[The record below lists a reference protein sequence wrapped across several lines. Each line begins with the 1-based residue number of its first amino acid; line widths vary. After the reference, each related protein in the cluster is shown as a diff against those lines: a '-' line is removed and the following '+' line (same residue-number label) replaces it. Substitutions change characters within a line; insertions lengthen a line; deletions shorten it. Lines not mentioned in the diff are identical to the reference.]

1 MAETKH
7 PGVAPHDQGKV
18 SKGSLAE
25 DRYEGK
31 GAAGG
36 HEVGASGPTVESTVP
51 PNTAAPGSIKAEVA
65 AEVARILTA
74 LGVTK
79 PDEGGPRAS
88 QSAVEKSRKVLADRA
103 KAAEE
108 EVKAQSRYKA
118 VADGFIPS
126 PVPGGGGLYVR
137 AGDEFMFSG
146 VPGMW
151 MEPMDARSEQRV
163 EERQE
168 AVRKRQEEL
177 ARGAVAKSAL
187 DEASRVIDRMHQN
200 AEGARF
206 TPDKPREPG
215 TNG

>member
-36 HEVGASGPTVESTVP
+36 HEVGPSGATAEATVP
-51 PNTAAPGSIKAEVA
+51 PNTAAPGSIKAAVAEEVN
-65 AEVARILTA
+65 RILTA

-79 PDEGGPRAS
+79 PEDAKPS
-88 QSAVEKSRKVLADRA
+88 QSAAERSRKVLADRA

-108 EVKAQSRYKA
+108 EVNNQSRYRA

-126 PVPGGGGLYVR
+126 PTPGGGGLYVR

-146 VPGMW
+146 EPGTW
-151 MEPMDARSEQRV
+151 MEPLDARSERRV
-163 EERQE
+163 EERDE
-168 AVRKRQEEL
+168 RKRRIAEEA
-177 ARGAVAKSAL
+177 ARANVAKSAL
-187 DEASRVIDRMHQN
+187 NEASNAIDRMR
-200 AEGARF
+200 ADRGEGARF

>member
-36 HEVGASGPTVESTVP
+36 HEVGPSGATAEATVP
-51 PNTAAPGSIKAEVA
+51 PNTAAPGSIKAAVAEEVN
-65 AEVARILTA
+65 RILTA

-79 PDEGGPRAS
+79 PEDAKPS
-88 QSAVEKSRKVLADRA
+88 QSAAERSRKVLADRA

-137 AGDEFMFSG
+137 QGDEFMFSG

-187 DEASRVIDRMHQN
+187 DEAGRVIDRMHQN
-200 AEGARF
+200 AEGGARF